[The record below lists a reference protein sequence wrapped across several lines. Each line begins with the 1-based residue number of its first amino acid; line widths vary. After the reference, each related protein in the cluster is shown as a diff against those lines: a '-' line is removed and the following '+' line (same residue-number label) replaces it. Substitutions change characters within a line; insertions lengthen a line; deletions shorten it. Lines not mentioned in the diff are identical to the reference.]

1 MNASSKP
8 GEVFKN
14 KKFNTRPVCKITET
28 YFLFLLGGWVNEW
41 VDGNDIWFKEL
52 LGTVQKVIQHSQS
65 CCQFKETMCALS
77 NV

>member
-1 MNASSKP
+1 MD
-8 GEVFKN
+8 GWM
-14 KKFNTRPVCKITET
+14 
-28 YFLFLLGGWVNEW
+28 GGWV
-41 VDGNDIWFKEL
+41 DGKDIWFKEL